1 MKWFFPFQTLGPAA
15 KFWVLFGSQPVTWP
29 PGPRRGCFRL
39 LVALLFCM
47 TTTSAPDMLGQA
59 LLAYHQGHSDAHLTV
74 HCNVADDEPLPA
86 AYFFRTLLQ
95 MPELERL
102 ALDESR
108 GRVLD
113 LGAGAGC
120 HSLELQSRGFEVRA
134 VDVSAGACRVMTER
148 GVRTVARHDLFA
160 PLPAQELPYDT
171 ILLLMNGLGLTGTLA
186 GLDKFLQHART
197 LLAPGGQILAT
208 SSDVRYLYEDEDGA
222 LLINLNGPYYGEV
235 EYSLG
240 YNGQAGAAFPWLFV
254 DAALL
259 NDAAETAGYEAD
271 FLGEDDDEQYL
282 VRLTPRT

>member
-1 MKWFFPFQTLGPAA
+1 
-15 KFWVLFGSQPVTWP
+15 
-29 PGPRRGCFRL
+29 
-39 LVALLFCM
+39 M
-47 TTTSAPDMLGQA
+47 TTTTAPDILGQA
-59 LLAYHQGHSDAHLTV
+59 ILAYHRGDADASLTV

-95 MPELERL
+95 MPDLERL

-120 HSLELQSRGFEVRA
+120 HSLELQSRGFEVKA
-134 VDVSAGACRVMTER
+134 VDVSAGAVQVMAER

-160 PLPAQELPYDT
+160 PLPPTELPYDT
-171 ILLLMNGLGLTGTLA
+171 ILLLMNGLGLTGTLS
-186 GLDKFLQHART
+186 GLDKFLAHART

-222 LLINLNGPYYGEV
+222 LLLNLNGPYYGEV
-235 EYSLG
+235 EYTLS
-240 YNGQAGAAFPWLFV
+240 YQDHTGAAFPWLFV

-259 NDAAETAGYEAD
+259 NDAAETAGYTAD
-271 FLGEDDDEQYL
+271 FLGEDEDGQYL
-282 VRLTPRT
+282 VRLTPTGLITNAE

>member
-1 MKWFFPFQTLGPAA
+1 
-15 KFWVLFGSQPVTWP
+15 
-29 PGPRRGCFRL
+29 
-39 LVALLFCM
+39 M
-47 TTTSAPDMLGQA
+47 TTTTAPDILGQA
-59 LLAYHQGHSDAHLTV
+59 LLAYHHGQAEATLTV

-102 ALDESR
+102 ALDECR

-120 HSLELQSRGFEVRA
+120 HSLELQSRGFDVKA
-134 VDVSAGACRVMTER
+134 VDVSAGAVQVMTER

-160 PLPAQELPYDT
+160 PLPDTERPYDT
-171 ILLLMNGLGLTGTLA
+171 IVLLMNGLGLTGSLA
-186 GLDKFLQHART
+186 GLDKFLVHART

-222 LLINLNGPYYGEV
+222 LMLNLNGPYYGEV
-235 EYSLG
+235 EYSLS
-240 YNGQAGAAFPWLFV
+240 YADNTGASFPWLFV

-259 NDAAETAGYEAD
+259 NDAAETAGYTAD

-282 VRLTPRT
+282 VRLTPLNN

>member
-1 MKWFFPFQTLGPAA
+1 
-15 KFWVLFGSQPVTWP
+15 
-29 PGPRRGCFRL
+29 
-39 LVALLFCM
+39 M
-47 TTTSAPDMLGQA
+47 TTTTAPDILGQA
-59 LLAYHQGHSDAHLTV
+59 LLAYHHGNPEATLTV

-86 AYFFRTLLQ
+86 AYFFRTLLL
-95 MPELERL
+95 MPDLERL

-120 HSLELQSRGFEVRA
+120 HTLELQSRSFDVKA
-134 VDVSAGACRVMTER
+134 VDISAGAAQVMTER

-160 PLPAQELPYDT
+160 PLPPTELPYDT
-171 ILLLMNGLGLTGTLA
+171 ILLLMNGLGLTGTLE
-186 GLDKFLQHART
+186 GLDKFLVHART

-222 LLINLNGPYYGEV
+222 LRLNLNGPYYGEV
-235 EYSLG
+235 EYSLSFEG
-240 YNGQAGAAFPWLFV
+240 RTGTSFPWLFI

-259 NDAAETAGYEAD
+259 NDAAETAGYTAE

-282 VRLTPRT
+282 VRLQII

>member
-1 MKWFFPFQTLGPAA
+1 
-15 KFWVLFGSQPVTWP
+15 
-29 PGPRRGCFRL
+29 
-39 LVALLFCM
+39 M
-47 TTTSAPDMLGQA
+47 TTTTAPDILGQA
-59 LLAYHQGHSDAHLTV
+59 LLAYHRGTTTAALTV

-86 AYFFRTLLQ
+86 SYFFRTLLQ

-120 HSLELQSRGFEVRA
+120 HSLELQSRGFDVKA
-134 VDVSAGACRVMTER
+134 VDVSAGAAQVMTER
-148 GVRTVARHDLFA
+148 GVRTVARHDLFS
-160 PLPAQELPYDT
+160 PLATNELPYDT
-171 ILLLMNGLGLTGTLA
+171 ILLLMNGLGLAGTLA
-186 GLDKFLQHART
+186 GLDRFLAHART

-222 LLINLNGPYYGEV
+222 VRINLNGPYYGEV
-235 EYSLG
+235 EYALS
-240 YNGQAGAAFPWLFV
+240 YQGQTGTAFPWLFV

-259 NDAAETAGYEAD
+259 QDAAETAGYAAE

-282 VRLTPRT
+282 VCLTPQGNPPLK